1 MIVIQWVQLAEV
13 NVRWRKILFLI
24 FVLVNVSVKKMSM
37 EFVATVARKDSL
49 IYNKTIFLVVNVS
62 IEGSGTVGDGDGDV
76 GDDDDDGGGSD
87 SDGNGAAM
95 MVMMVM

>member
-1 MIVIQWVQLAEV
+1 
-13 NVRWRKILFLI
+13 
-24 FVLVNVSVKKMSM
+24 MSM

-62 IEGSGTVGDGDGDV
+62 VEGSGTVGDDDDDGDV
-76 GDDDDDGGGSD
+76 GDDDDDGGGND